1 MPRRPLRIPSA
12 GRKDTPAGTPPRAP
26 AFATAGRK
34 SIPLGF
40 DNYSLRDLGWKAP
53 QLLDY
58 AAALH
63 ADVILF
69 SDLDVY
75 ESLGD
80 AYLREIKARADGLG
94 LAIHA
99 GSWSICP
106 SSKFFLNRWGTA
118 EEHLALLIRVAKTLG
133 SPVARCLLGKAE
145 DRATPGGIEARIR
158 DTVKVCR
165 ALRSRALDV
174 GVKIAVENHSGDMRA
189 WELAA
194 LIEEA
199 GPDYVGAT
207 MDAGNATWTLED
219 PLANLEILGPYA
231 VTTGIRDSAVW
242 ETPDGAAAQW
252 TAMGD
257 GIVDFKAYVKRFGAL
272 CPNRPFILEIISGP
286 TRAFPYLQPGFWEPY
301 MKVRTHEFARFLA
314 LAKRGQPRRPGRL
327 RGGNAG
333 QAFQKAEL
341 ERSIRY
347 CREILGLGVQR

>member
-1 MPRRPLRIPSA
+1 MPRRQLPKPSTA
-12 GRKDTPAGTPPRAP
+12 RKNPPTVSPFFPRGVETGGRK
-26 AFATAGRK
+26 K
-34 SIPLGF
+34 IPLGF

-75 ESLGD
+75 ESLS
-80 AYLREIKARADGLG
+80 ATYLRELKARADGLG
-94 LAIHA
+94 LAIHT

-118 EEHLALLIRVAKTLG
+118 EEHLALLIRVAKNLG

-165 ALRSRALDV
+165 ALRSRALDA
-174 GVKIAVENHSGDMRA
+174 GLKIAVENHSGDMQA

-194 LIEEA
+194 LIEAA
-199 GPDYVGAT
+199 GPDCVGAT

-219 PLANLEILGPYA
+219 PLTNLEILGPYA

-242 ETPDGAAAQW
+242 ETPDGAAVQW

-257 GIVDFKAYVKRFGAL
+257 GTIDFKAYVRRFGEL
-272 CPNRPFILEIISGP
+272 CSNCPFILEIISGP
-286 TRAFPYLQPGFWEPY
+286 VRAFPYLQPEFWGPY
-301 MKVRTHEFARFLA
+301 LKVRTHEFARFLA
-314 LAKRGQPRRPGRL
+314 LAKRGRAPRPGRL
-327 RGGNAG
+327 RGGKAG
-333 QAFQKAEL
+333 QAFQEAEL
-341 ERSIRY
+341 ERSVRY
-347 CREILGLGVQR
+347 CKEILGLGLKR